1 MHPFPALSSDQ
12 LTLLALVAA
21 APPSAATARFET
33 FIRTEPACLERST
46 AAGHL
51 TASAA
56 VVDPPRRHLLLI
68 HHRKLGRWL
77 QPGGHADGQLDLA
90 AVALREVAEETGLG
104 RCRLVDPHPI
114 DLDVHEIPAHGGV
127 PAHLHYDVRFMIE
140 ADPLE
145 PLAHDV
151 EEVHAARW
159 FGRDELLAGAVA
171 TDDAVIRLL
180 ERCGI
185 G

>member
-1 MHPFPALSSDQ
+1 MQPVPTLSSDQ

-21 APPSAATARFET
+21 APPGPATGLFET
-33 FIRTEPACLERST
+33 FIRHEPACLERST
-46 AAGHL
+46 TAGHL

-56 VVDPPRRHLLLI
+56 VVDPVRRHLLLI

-77 QPGGHADGQLDLA
+77 QPGGHADGELDLA
-90 AVALREVAEETGLG
+90 AVALREVVEETGLR
-104 RCRLVDPHPI
+104 RCRLVGPHPI

-140 ADPLE
+140 ADPSE
-145 PLAHDV
+145 PLAHAGN
-151 EEVHAARW
+151 EVHAARW
-159 FGRDELLAGAVA
+159 FRKEELMEGAVA
-171 TDDAVIRLL
+171 TDDAVVRLL
-180 ERCGI
+180 GLCGI